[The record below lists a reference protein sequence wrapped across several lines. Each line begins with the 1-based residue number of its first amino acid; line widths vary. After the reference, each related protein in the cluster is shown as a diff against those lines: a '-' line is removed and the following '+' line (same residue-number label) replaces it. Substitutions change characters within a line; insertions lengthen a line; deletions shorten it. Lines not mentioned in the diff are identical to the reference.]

1 MCPPSD
7 RVTPGLSTVHWPSG
21 RLLPCLL
28 FPLSANS
35 GVPGN
40 QLGFCSFISLLLYTH
55 THLLGCQELR
65 LRTILWD
72 FWALSNHSYPHL
84 QIPPPH
90 ANLKADSCFW
100 NDCSLHFLTEYPTLS
115 GLNNRHLF
123 SQSRRLESTRSRF
136 QLIWFLL
143 RACRG
148 PPFSLCPR
156 MAFPLCVG
164 TEGELCGVSL
174 FIRTLIWGQ
183 RLTFMT
189 SFNLDYFLRDRIYNT
204 GALKVRAST

>member
-1 MCPPSD
+1 MPWELTIMCPPSD

-136 QLIWFLL
+136 QLIWFLVKTL
-143 RACRG
+143 SLAYRLL
-148 PPFSLCPR
+148 PFPCVLTWWRFSLSLCP
-156 MAFPLCVG
+156 L
-164 TEGELCGVSL
+164 T
-174 FIRTLIWGQ
+174 
-183 RLTFMT
+183 RLPI
-189 SFNLDYFLRDRIYNT
+189 LLH
-204 GALKVRAST
+204 